1 MRISRVTVIEHNT
14 LHFSLTKIQ
23 LFLGP
28 AGRSA
33 LLKYTSDA
41 ITEKR
46 SWAKNVNISSKSNSA
61 LWWDNNSMH
70 ARSREEPLPA
80 RAHSR
85 LGYGVSRDTYHGC
98 FKTFQA
104 LAQRPRP
111 GLRRLHHSSAGQVCL
126 VSYQHTYPRETTEAL
141 HLTGS
146 LGGQLETEKSKQT
159 DF

>member
-1 MRISRVTVIEHNT
+1 
-14 LHFSLTKIQ
+14 
-23 LFLGP
+23 
-28 AGRSA
+28 
-33 LLKYTSDA
+33 
-41 ITEKR
+41 
-46 SWAKNVNISSKSNSA
+46 
-61 LWWDNNSMH
+61 MH

-85 LGYGVSRDTYHGC
+85 LGYGVSGDTHHGC

-159 DF
+159 DFRGVKQQRLRGAAGLEEEGTIGRRTCWPRGPQRMQAGFAFPIAFFLPCPFSRLHVYLSALSP